1 MSVKQAS
8 ELATRLSIPAGA
20 TLAATFLLA
29 LALTAQVF

>member
-1 MSVKQAS
+1 MSVKLAS